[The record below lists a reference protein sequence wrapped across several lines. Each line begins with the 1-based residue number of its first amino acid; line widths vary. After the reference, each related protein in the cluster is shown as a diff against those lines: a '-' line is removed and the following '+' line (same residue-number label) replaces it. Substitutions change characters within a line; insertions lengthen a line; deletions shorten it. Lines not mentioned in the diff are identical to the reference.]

1 MKYPLSIRILHW
13 LIAAIVLSL
22 IVLGYFMTPF
32 DEDNPQFSERLYF
45 WHKSFGILVLILMC
59 LRLLI
64 RMRSIVPDPL
74 VNLPCHEVLAS
85 KIVHKF
91 LYLLA
96 FTVPVLGYI
105 QSSTYEFSS
114 SVHFFLINLPELL
127 PDNKQLFELSNLVH
141 RIFAYSLL
149 ALVGLHVAGAVKRR
163 FLDSEENDVLRR
175 ML

>member
-114 SVHFFLINLPELL
+114 GVHFSLSTFQSYFLTTSSSLNCPT
-127 PDNKQLFELSNLVH
+127 LFTGFLHIVCSHWLAFMWQG
-141 RIFAYSLL
+141 RSSAGSLT
-149 ALVGLHVAGAVKRR
+149 VKKT
-163 FLDSEENDVLRR
+163 
-175 ML
+175 MY